1 MNAKQLKR
9 TGTLVLAFCATLI
22 LALFILSALQGL
34 QAHGQTV
41 PPATAK
47 LNLTVIGAGTATLYR
62 ADSSC
67 GSATS
72 FAQIG
77 TLSSTGS
84 FTDTQPSDG
93 KAHCYYAVLPVN
105 VPTNEIE
112 WVTPTPATVS
122 AKTLS
127 QDLSAVTQ

>member
-1 MNAKQLKR
+1 MNDKQLR
-9 TGTLVLAFCATLI
+9 RFGTLVLAFFFTILI
-22 LALFILSALQGL
+22 AVLVLTIIHA
-34 QAHGQTV
+34 QTV

-47 LNLTVIGAGTATLYR
+47 INITLIGAGTATLYR
-62 ADSSC
+62 ADASC
-67 GSATS
+67 GSAQS
-72 FAQIG
+72 FAQVG
-77 TLSSTGS
+77 TLSSAGS

-122 AKTLS
+122 VKTLG
-127 QDLSAVTQ
+127 QELSAVTQ